1 NATRRQRQMC
11 IRDRL
16 YGILALIAQAFL
28 IYFPFKIKRF
38 FPNGPSIFH
47 GFFFRYILLIS
58 LQILL
63 YKILGL
69 SGFIN
74 YFQELLIEKY
84 I

>member
-1 NATRRQRQMC
+1 MFL
-11 IRDRL
+11 L

-28 IYFPFKIKRF
+28 IYFPFKIKWF
-38 FPNGPSIFH
+38 FPNVPSIFH